1 MRQET
6 KITSDGIRKV
16 LKNYTYTTAFVEY
29 LWNGFD
35 AKATEIDIAYKANEL
50 GAIEYVTI
58 QDNGTGIDIASLANK
73 FEKFYDSE
81 KAVKAVK
88 IKSSKHSSVMHGKNG
103 IGRLTFYLFAHN
115 AEWLTTYLD
124 KNNVLKG
131 GKIIIDASSL
141 KSYNSFSIEPPFLV
155 QGTKVI
161 FTNIS
166 ILESVFHQEIVPYLI
181 REFAWFL
188 ELNQGQASIKL
199 NGELLNY
206 DFLIEENE
214 LLNIDSEGNDFY
226 VKYIRWA
233 DGLNK
238 EQSRYYYLD
247 GWGKEVYKDFTSL
260 NRQGDK
266 FYHSIYVQSEFFNDF
281 RWIEEQG
288 ESLFGATNTKS
299 GKVFKSLLSQ
309 LSSFLRA
316 KKRPLLRAHGEELV
330 ESFEASG
337 ILPSYKNQ
345 WEVIRLNELKG
356 VLVGLYEV
364 QPKIF
369 INLNI
374 EQKKVFVRF
383 LNLLL
388 DSNEREKVFSV
399 LDDITNLTSVELEDL
414 ATILKS
420 TTLSRIVSTLNLIQ
434 ERYKVYYQ
442 LKELV
447 FNSDLKANEIY
458 HLQKMIEA
466 HYWIFGEQYSLI
478 SAAEPTFEDAL
489 RRQVHYLQKEYKEEG
504 LEHPYKLMQMD
515 IFMCRQERLLD
526 KIHNVVVELKHP
538 YINLGEKQLAQ
549 VRKYMNVISR
559 TDEFNAANM
568 SWDFILVGNGFNNIG
583 EIENA
588 KGHGER
594 SLVYKAGN
602 VKIYVKTWSEIF
614 TEFEIRHQFI
624 DVKLNLERANLLSQG
639 KSANDI
645 AYNAIDSPAAGAG
658 EYTLTE

>member
-1 MRQET
+1 
-6 KITSDGIRKV
+6 
-16 LKNYTYTTAFVEY
+16 LVE
-29 LWNGFD
+29 D
-35 AKATEIDIAYKANEL
+35 
-50 GAIEYVTI
+50 
-58 QDNGTGIDIASLANK
+58 
-73 FEKFYDSE
+73 
-81 KAVKAVK
+81 
-88 IKSSKHSSVMHGKNG
+88 
-103 IGRLTFYLFAHN
+103 R
-115 AEWLTTYLD
+115 
-124 KNNVLKG
+124 
-131 GKIIIDASSL
+131 
-141 KSYNSFSIEPPFLV
+141 
-155 QGTKVI
+155 
-161 FTNIS
+161 
-166 ILESVFHQEIVPYLI
+166 
-181 REFAWFL
+181 
-188 ELNQGQASIKL
+188 
-199 NGELLNY
+199 ELLT
-206 DFLIEENE
+206 
-214 LLNIDSEGNDFY
+214 IDSEGNDFY

-233 DGLNK
+233 EGLNK
-238 EQSRYYYLD
+238 EQSKYYYLD
-247 GWGKEVYKDFTSL
+247 GWGNEVYKDFTSL

-266 FYHSIYVQSEFFNDF
+266 FYHSVYIQSELFNDF

-288 ESLFGATNTKS
+288 ESLFGTVNTKG
-299 GKVFKSLLSQ
+299 GKVFKSLSNQ

-345 WEVIRLNELKG
+345 WEIIRLNELKG
-356 VLVGLYEV
+356 VLIGLYEI

-369 INLNI
+369 INLNV

-399 LDDITNLTSVELEDL
+399 LNDITNLTSVELEDL
-414 ATILKS
+414 AILLKS

-447 FNSDLKANEIY
+447 FNPDLGANEIY

-478 SAAEPTFEDAL
+478 SAAEPTFEEAL
-489 RRQVHYLQKEYKEEG
+489 RRHTHYLQKEYKEEG
-504 LEHPYKLMQMD
+504 LAHPYKLMQMD
-515 IFMCRQERLLD
+515 IFMCRQEKLLD

-538 YINLGEKQLAQ
+538 SINLGEKQLAQ

-559 TDEFNAANM
+559 TDEFNASNM

-583 EIENA
+583 EIEDAIENA

-614 TEFEIRHQFI
+614 AEFEIRHQFI
-624 DVKLNLERANLLSQG
+624 DIKLNLERTNLLS
-639 KSANDI
+639 KENSANDI
-645 AYNAIDSPAAGAG
+645 AFNAIDSPAAGTG
-658 EYTLTE
+658 EYNF